1 MVDNNMKII
10 EIINNNHIF
19 GHGQISH
26 DPRDYF
32 LNCNGSLLY
41 SFIKGKPDA
50 VIKTDNYNINIK
62 VASGFCL
69 QIEYPDGWCV
79 GVNKQLINTASP
91 ECCVAAAE
99 EQIRIVNNIGKNMRR
114 LRAYRE
120 AAGLTRAELGKLAD
134 IHPQLIAKYELG
146 ERELEQASYASVS
159 KLAAA
164 LQCDIKVLTAY

>member
-1 MVDNNMKII
+1 MKII

-26 DPRDYF
+26 NPRDYF
-32 LNCNGSLLY
+32 LDCNGSLLY
-41 SFIKGKPDA
+41 GFIKGDPDA

-62 VASGFCL
+62 LASGFCL
-69 QIEYPDGWCV
+69 QIAAADGWRINV
-79 GVNKQLINTASP
+79 SKRLINTASP

-99 EQIRIVNNIGKNMRR
+99 EQLRIINNLGKNMHRI
-114 LRAYRE
+114 RAYRE

-146 ERELEQASYASVS
+146 ERELKQASYASVS
-159 KLAAA
+159 KLAEA
-164 LQCDIKVLTAY
+164 LQCDIKDLTTY